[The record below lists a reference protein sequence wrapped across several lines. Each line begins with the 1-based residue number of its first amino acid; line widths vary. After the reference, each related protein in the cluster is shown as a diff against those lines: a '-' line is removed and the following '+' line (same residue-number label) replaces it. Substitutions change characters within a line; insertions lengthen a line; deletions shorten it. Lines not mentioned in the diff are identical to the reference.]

1 MSEFTLSN
9 LRIARGSRRTPK
21 RVGRGSG
28 SGRGSYSGRG
38 IKGQK
43 ARSGG
48 KKGLTR
54 RALKIQLQSKP
65 KFSGF
70 KSMYSKMAT
79 VDLDMLNSHFEAG
92 EIVTPKRLLTKGLVE
107 TVRHGV
113 KVLGS
118 GMLQKKLGI
127 TADAFSESA
136 KRAIMEAGGTAQVI
150 VRTRRKST
158 VEKRN

>member
-54 RALKIQLQSKP
+54 RAMKLQLQSKP

-79 VDLDMLNSHFEAG
+79 VDLDMLNRHFEAG
-92 EIVTPKRLLTKGLVE
+92 EIVTPKRLLAKKLVE
-107 TVRHGV
+107 SVRDGV
-113 KVLGS
+113 KILGS
-118 GMLQKKLGI
+118 GKLQKKLNV
-127 TADAFSESA
+127 TVDAFSESA
-136 KRAIMEAGGTAQVI
+136 KRAILEAGGSAQVI
-150 VRTRRKST
+150 VRNRKGSSAK
-158 VEKRN
+158 KRG